1 MTPPATDP
9 KRLYLRASIKL
20 LVAIGFL
27 FLLVPFCSSV
37 FRTPSDVPVDG
48 VLLRPIDLGEG
59 HTTRL
64 ALADDSEVFVTRTS
78 SALRQ
83 QLKAMPADA
92 LWYGTPPGLLDAPW
106 WVLASTS
113 AAGEPVQFLEAQGNW
128 PGGFIAPSGSAWDV
142 AGRALKPGPT
152 HPTGHIGKAQNLP
165 AMPFRRHDDG
175 ILLLPLPAPTP
186 AAEEP
191 SE

>member
-1 MTPPATDP
+1 MTDANP

-37 FRTPSDVPVDG
+37 FRTPGEVPVDG
-48 VLLRPIDLGEG
+48 VLLRPIDLMEG

-64 ALADDSEVFVTRTS
+64 TLADESEVFVTRTS
-78 SALRQ
+78 AALRR
-83 QLKAMPADA
+83 QLEAMPTDA
-92 LWYGTPPGLLDAPW
+92 LWYGTPPGLLDASW

-113 AAGEPVQFLEAQGNW
+113 AAGEPVQFLEAGGDW
-128 PGGFIAPSGSAWDV
+128 PGGFVAPSGSAWDPS
-142 AGRALKPGPT
+142 GRALKPGPG
-152 HPTGHIGKAQNLP
+152 HPTGSTLKAQNLP

-175 ILLLPLPAPTP
+175 ILLLPLPAPAP

-191 SE
+191 SA